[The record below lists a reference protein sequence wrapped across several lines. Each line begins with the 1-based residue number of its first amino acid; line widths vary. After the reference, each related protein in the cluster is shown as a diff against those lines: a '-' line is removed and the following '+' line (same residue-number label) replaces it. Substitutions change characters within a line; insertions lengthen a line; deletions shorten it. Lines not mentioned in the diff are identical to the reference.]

1 MRRSSLRPEMVL
13 RLNLTPNSRPLSTL
27 SHIPAVPAFP
37 APQPASRQDDT
48 SVTTMRGL
56 RTTMKLPI
64 PDFCSQVVKLPKYGS
79 GKVIMLHR
87 RRAVGAVT
95 HEFLILEA
103 ITPDG
108 VPMYIRLDRR
118 PLSGQRRALFLL
130 SSAATA
136 SDSVRSTDI

>member
-1 MRRSSLRPEMVL
+1 M
-13 RLNLTPNSRPLSTL
+13 N
-27 SHIPAVPAFP
+27 
-37 APQPASRQDDT
+37 
-48 SVTTMRGL
+48 
-56 RTTMKLPI
+56 LPI
-64 PDFCSQVVKLPKYGS
+64 PDFCSQVVKLPKSDS

-87 RRAVGAVT
+87 RRAVGTVT

-103 ITPDG
+103 VTPDG

-136 SDSVRSTDI
+136 SDSVRSTDIDTLLAC